1 MTYIFKYR
9 LSTRFPM
16 TEYEIPIYPYTLYMY
31 IGEKPLEA
39 VFSIQAST
47 RVRLKASVREKA
59 STHERQ
65 ACVRR
70 D

>member
-1 MTYIFKYR
+1 
-9 LSTRFPM
+9 M

-47 RVRLKASVREKA
+47 RVR
-59 STHERQ
+59 Q
-65 ACVRR
+65 ACVKKQAGMR
-70 D
+70 DKRA

>member
-1 MTYIFKYR
+1 
-9 LSTRFPM
+9 
-16 TEYEIPIYPYTLYMY
+16 MY

-39 VFSIQAST
+39 VFSFQAGT
-47 RVRLKASVREKA
+47 RGKLKASVREKA
-59 STHERQ
+59 STHDRQ

>member
-1 MTYIFKYR
+1 MRY
-9 LSTRFPM
+9 SM
-16 TEYEIPIYPYTLYMY
+16 TEYEIPIYPYTSYMY

-39 VFSIQAST
+39 VFSFQAST
-47 RVRLKASVREKA
+47 RVRLKASVHEEA
-59 STHERQ
+59 SRHERQ

>member
-1 MTYIFKYR
+1 
-9 LSTRFPM
+9 M
-16 TEYEIPIYPYTLYMY
+16 TEYEIPIYPYTSYMY

-39 VFSIQAST
+39 VFSFQAST
-47 RVRLKASVREKA
+47 RGKLKASVREKA
-59 STHERQ
+59 STHDRQ

>member
-1 MTYIFKYR
+1 
-9 LSTRFPM
+9 M
-16 TEYEIPIYPYTLYMY
+16 TEYEIPIYPYTSYMY

-39 VFSIQAST
+39 VFSFQAST

-59 STHERQ
+59 SVHDRQ